1 MFIQKSF
8 EPIVR
13 LLWWKKQ
20 TETVKSSSKTDYI
33 ACQCEIWPRKLS
45 SANNQQTWLC
55 FNKAYNKNKSFSFL
69 AMMRFISYPTYVM
82 SKTAPLAPKFS
93 YFLAFL
99 KISKYRKQNNKLSHP
114 PKNQRDL
121 VHCFALASK
130 SGWIKN

>member
-1 MFIQKSF
+1 MSLFTSHYFTKSSGYDKKKYQNWRNILWKYMEIEMFIQKSF
-8 EPIVR
+8 QPIVR

-55 FNKAYNKNKSFSFL
+55 FNKAYNKNKPFSFL

-82 SKTAPLAPKFS
+82 SNEAPLAPKFLT
-93 YFLAFL
+93 YFLA
-99 KISKYRKQNNKLSHP
+99 S
-114 PKNQRDL
+114 
-121 VHCFALASK
+121 
-130 SGWIKN
+130 